1 MHSCFCVYA
10 QSLQSCSALCNKLWT
25 IAYQAPLSMRFPR
38 QEYLSGLPCP
48 PPGHLSDPGIKL
60 TSPVAPV
67 LADKFFSTEPQG
79 KPIVASKYLQ
89 MFHPDFHQKPH
100 NPFKKWEIQTTVKM
114 RVHMENILFSYF
126 LYLDFFSQLWQ
137 DLLTCKLEIVSRI
150 AILQTMGNLRG
161 QQQRSPVPTSREEIL
176 ILVSRYLQEHHW
188 LFSHLWNWNI
198 VQWEALIQCLLEMFT
213 LFFNTE

>member
-10 QSLQSCSALCNKLWT
+10 QSPQSCPALCNMLWT
-25 IAYQAPLSMRFPR
+25 IAYQATLSMGFPR
-38 QEYLSGLPCP
+38 QEYLSGLPCR
-48 PPGHLSDPGIKL
+48 PPGDLSDPGIKPA
-60 TSPVAPV
+60 SPVAPV
-67 LADKFFSTEPQG
+67 LAGKFFSTETQG

-100 NPFKKWEIQTTVKM
+100 NPFIKWEIQTTVKM
-114 RVHMENILFSYF
+114 CGHMENILFLYF

-137 DLLTCKLEIVSRI
+137 VLLTCKLQIVSHI

-161 QQQRSPVPTSREEIL
+161 QQQRSPVPTSRERDF
-176 ILVSRYLQEHHW
+176 VSRYLQEHYW

-198 VQWEALIQCLLEMFT
+198 VQWGALIQRLLEMFT